1 MQNGGDFND
10 LIESFKEIPFGQLL
24 KICKYLNWAD
34 KKLHSVFYI
43 EKKDDI
49 SEDLLDDFKDD
60 DDKEHFVKPK
70 VLSKTGLIDKS
81 ELE

>member
-1 MQNGGDFND
+1 M
-10 LIESFKEIPFGQLL
+10 L
-24 KICKYLNWAD
+24 KVCKYLNWAD

-60 DDKEHFVKPK
+60 DDKDKFVKPK
-70 VLSKTGLIDKS
+70 VLSKTAGMIDKS
-81 ELE
+81 LVE